1 MVYST
6 GKRYIL
12 YVSNHCVQCD
22 NVVDYLHRKSIEC
35 LVINVDNEGDT
46 PPEKV
51 FIYPVL
57 FNHSKLHCLWVG
69 YYRAFSIFRQSSL
82 KHLSFLKVT
91 FAIDAENIFY

>member
-57 FNHSKLHCLWVG
+57 FNHSKLIAYGLDIIEHFQFFDN
-69 YYRAFSIFRQSSL
+69 RP
-82 KHLSFLKVT
+82 
-91 FAIDAENIFY
+91 

>member
-46 PPEKV
+46 PPEKA
-51 FIYPVL
+51 FISSA
-57 FNHSKLHCLWVG
+57 FQSQQAHCLWVG

>member
-51 FIYPVL
+51 FI
-57 FNHSKLHCLWVG
+57 SS
-69 YYRAFSIFRQSSL
+69 AFQSQQAPL
-82 KHLSFLKVT
+82 LMGWIL
-91 FAIDAENIFY
+91 